1 VRGQHHLTS
10 AFEDLDFLPHGPR
23 LSIGVRRGCG
33 GVDGLAG
40 CGNVEVEGAEG
51 PGPAADAQVEGES
64 AGEHADVCTGS
75 RCSSEGSAAGGKQPA
90 TGSCPRLLGDAEH
103 AYEHAIEHRY

>member
-64 AGEHADVCTGS
+64 AEQPSSDQLMALALLFIEVNQRPAMRLAVS
-75 RCSSEGSAAGGKQPA
+75 RCVSS
-90 TGSCPRLLGDAEH
+90 
-103 AYEHAIEHRY
+103 